1 MCGCVSVF
9 FLKPLNNR
17 KLGALQVHKRR
28 QQRRQN
34 ANTLRSFSFSSIQ
47 IGLPLLY
54 LFCTVKCRFSPLLW
68 GFVKHTKRFLLNLFE
83 RFGLKRKTLV
93 VCHFVVG
100 KKRCFKYWHL
110 FSTFSMLF
118 SIIHFQALS
127 DFPSEIVHSFSHTH
141 THYRMW
147 YTRIRTHIRT
157 STTKV
162 RLWLSVFVSIYLVHS
177 HISYLILV
185 HNE

>member
-54 LFCTVKCRFSPLLW
+54 LFCHCQMPFFTAAMGIRQTHKTISLKPIWTIRFKKKNTCRVSFCGRKEALLQVLTP
-68 GFVKHTKRFLLNLFE
+68 FFH
-83 RFGLKRKTLV
+83 
-93 VCHFVVG
+93 
-100 KKRCFKYWHL
+100 
-110 FSTFSMLF
+110 
-118 SIIHFQALS
+118 IHHAIFH
-127 DFPSEIVHSFSHTH
+127 HSFSGTERFSVGNRTLFLAH